1 MNRGVVWSHKHQQV
15 DDMLCMQKNP
25 VPSESHNNEHQSCR
39 IVDDPNLKNVDN
51 KAQEFTDVMKVRDVR
66 SKTSAAT

>member
-1 MNRGVVWSHKHQQV
+1 MVTQTPAGGRYVVHAE
-15 DDMLCMQKNP
+15 NT